1 MSVPLLE
8 TRSLLDAHVVVH
20 RGGFTVDVRMELA
33 PGETLAIMG
42 PSGAGKTTVLDA
54 ISGVVR
60 LDAGRI
66 ALAGAVV
73 ADAASRTHVAPNR
86 RSVGVLGQE
95 ALLFPHL
102 SAERNI
108 AFAARAAGETA
119 ADARAEAHDWLA
131 RVGLGDLAKR
141 MPAELSGGQ
150 RQRVA
155 LARALAARPSLL
167 LLDEPLV
174 ALDVE
179 AAADTRE
186 LLRQQLAASGTAA
199 VVVSHDGF
207 DAVELA
213 DRLLVIENGGISQ
226 QGPVA
231 EVLASPATRFVS
243 AVAARC

>member
-1 MSVPLLE
+1 MSGPLLE
-8 TRSLLDAHVVVH
+8 TRSLLDARVVVH

-54 ISGVVR
+54 ISGVIR
-60 LDAGRI
+60 LDEGRI
-66 ALAGAVV
+66 ALAGTVV

-95 ALLFPHL
+95 ALLFPHM

-108 AFAARAAGETA
+108 AFAARTAGETA
-119 ADARAEAHDWLA
+119 AAARTEARDWLA

-155 LARALAARPSLL
+155 LARALAARPNLL

-186 LLRQQLAASGTAA
+186 LLLRQLAATGTAA

-231 EVLASPATRFVS
+231 EVLAAPATRFVS